1 MTKFTIAGWL
11 LVAIAVVGLALA
23 IPAVS
28 AHGPGPLAG
37 DASADNETATDG
49 PGWMGPNAGEHMS
62 PASLEW
68 MAQHMGMT
76 VEELT
81 RHMADGEHVGDHE
94 QHQHQGQHQN
104 HQHQN
109 QHQNHQHQ
117 GQHGGMS
124 GQGQGC

>member
-1 MTKFTIAGWL
+1 MTNFTIAGWL

-37 DASADNETATDG
+37 DASADNDAATDR
-49 PGWMGPNAGEHMS
+49 PGWMGPNAGDHMG
-62 PASLEW
+62 PASMEW

-81 RHMADGEHVGDHE
+81 RLMADGGHVGDHG
-94 QHQHQGQHQN
+94 QHQHQN
-104 HQHQN
+104 HQHEG
-109 QHQNHQHQ
+109 QHQHHQHE